1 MKFDIVKFIDD
12 ACQDY
17 LQGHHT
23 KEFTLLEIKLAL
35 EENSWPMLCDGKE
48 VADVSET
55 GGTIETNDHVWT
67 IHPDWCIEDKTEA
80 EDNETYTD
88 R

>member
-17 LQGHHT
+17 LQGRHT
-23 KEFTLLEIKLAL
+23 KAFTLLEIKLAL

-48 VADVSET
+48 MIDN
-55 GGTIETNDHVWT
+55 TIEANDQTWA
-67 IHPDWCIEDKTEA
+67 IHPDWCIEDKTE
-80 EDNETYTD
+80 DD
-88 R
+88 G

>member
-17 LQGHHT
+17 LQGWRT
-23 KEFTLLEIKLAL
+23 KESVLNDIKSAL

-48 VADVSET
+48 VVDISET
-55 GGTIETNDHVWT
+55 GGTVEANDQGWS
-67 IHPDWCIEDKTEA
+67 IHPDWCIEDKTEG
-80 EDNETYTD
+80 EE
-88 R
+88 

>member
-17 LQGHHT
+17 LQGRHT
-23 KEFTLLEIKLAL
+23 KAFTLFEIKSAL

-48 VADVSET
+48 MID
-55 GGTIETNDHVWT
+55 GTVEANDQVWD
-67 IHPDWCIEDKTEA
+67 IHPDWCIEDKTED
-80 EDNETYTD
+80 EE
-88 R
+88 

>member
-17 LQGHHT
+17 LQGRNT
-23 KEFTLLEIKLAL
+23 KAFTLLEIKLTL

-48 VADVSET
+48 MID
-55 GGTIETNDHVWT
+55 GTIEANDTTWN
-67 IHPDWCIEDKTEA
+67 IHPDWCIEDKTED
-80 EDNETYTD
+80 EEK
-88 R
+88 